1 MRLFSDMKELIGNSR
16 ERSGA
21 KSYNTTKMNEH
32 IMEERD
38 HLPLICIRK
47 IRYGSSGSIVTTR
60 DGLKMVGKTIGWLVV
75 NKGSEEVTIP
85 RIREDGELEHVGI
98 AVGKAGVLS
107 RDALNRYFIENST
120 KEKGLKQSLIEI
132 NSLIK
137 IRNARVSMGD
147 KPRKGL
153 FLSESSPAIQ
163 FSDPDLDT
171 KLESVSGKGLSYW
184 FYNIHQNKI
193 DKLKEGLKYT
203 VEVRSILTEKGA
215 RVGYLVMNT
224 GNSDI
229 IIQGSRFKAG
239 RELWLTKEEIY
250 ALKIAGVKFTN
261 ATVYTKD
268 SGTIVL
274 RALDGVSIPEIEK

>member
-1 MRLFSDMKELIGNSR
+1 MRLFSDMKEIIGNSR
-16 ERSGA
+16 EPSGA
-21 KSYNTTKMNEH
+21 KSYNTTKKH

-38 HLPLICIRK
+38 HLPLTCIRK

-60 DGLKMVGKTIGWLVV
+60 DGLKAVGKTIGWLVV

-107 RDALNRYFIENST
+107 RDALNRYFIDNST

-171 KLESVSGKGLSYW
+171 KLELMSGKGLSYW
-184 FYNIHQNKI
+184 FYNIHQNKVAN
-193 DKLKEGLKYT
+193 LKEGSKYT
-203 VEVRSILTEKGA
+203 VEVRGILKEKGA
-215 RVGYLVMNT
+215 RVGYLVVNT
-224 GNSDI
+224 GNNDI
-229 IIQGSRFKAG
+229 SIQGSRFKAG

-250 ALKIAGVKFTN
+250 ALKIAGVEFTN